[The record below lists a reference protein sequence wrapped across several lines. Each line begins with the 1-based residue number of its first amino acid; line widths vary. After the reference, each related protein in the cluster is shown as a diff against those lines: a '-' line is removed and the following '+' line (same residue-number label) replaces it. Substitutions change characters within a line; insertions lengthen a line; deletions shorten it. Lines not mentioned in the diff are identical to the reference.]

1 MAAIV
6 GIDQGLGV
14 QSMIAQDPAALG
26 KGRGSFLEH
35 LYGTRIPVVGIAIL
49 LVLLPLAATRAGLT
63 TADTDIY
70 IRVFEEYEPVNGLFG
85 GDFAPAFTAL
95 SWLAKSCRLD
105 VAGYFW
111 IVAGFGVTLRLIGIH
126 RSSHFFLAS
135 VLVYL
140 SKYFLL
146 HEFAQVRAGIASAIF
161 LCAIPY
167 LAARKPWRYLLSIMA
182 AAAFHPSA
190 FLYLLVYPLGSQYRN
205 NNRWLMWTVLGGGFV
220 YLLNFNGALF
230 TMLAQIF
237 PKIEV
242 YIDLLAEGQYS
253 EINLLNVEVIIRIAI
268 WLVLYGASRELRGHF
283 RYFDVLFRVWTLSLI
298 SYFAF
303 SSVPV
308 FAFRTSELFDVVS
321 IPLLPALLVAF
332 RIRLIGFASFAL
344 VLGAFVINFYLIQ
357 PIIL

>member
-1 MAAIV
+1 
-6 GIDQGLGV
+6 
-14 QSMIAQDPAALG
+14 MIAQNLAQG
-26 KGRGSFLEH
+26 KGRGVFLEH
-35 LYGTRIPVVGIAIL
+35 IYGTRIPVVGIAIL

-70 IRVFEEYEPVNGLFG
+70 IRIFEEYEPVNGLFG

-95 SWLAKSCRLD
+95 SWLAKYCNLD

-140 SKYFLL
+140 SKYYLL

-167 LAARKPWRYLLSIMA
+167 LVARKPWRYLLSIMV

-190 FLYLLVYPLGSQYRN
+190 FLYLAVYPLGSQYWN
-205 NNRWLMWTVLGGGFV
+205 NSRWLICMVLGGGLV
-220 YLLNFNGALF
+220 YLLNNNGALF
-230 TMLAQIF
+230 TVMAQIF

-253 EINLLNVEVIIRIAI
+253 EINLLNVEVLVRIVI
-268 WLVLYGASRELRGHF
+268 WLLLYASSRRLRAHF
-283 RYFDVLFRVWTLSLI
+283 LYFDVLFRIWTLSLI
-298 SYFAF
+298 FYFSF
-303 SSVPV
+303 SDVPV

-321 IPLLPALLVAF
+321 IPLLPALIVAF
-332 RIRLIGFASFAL
+332 RNRLIGFASFAL
-344 VLGAFVINFYLIQ
+344 VLGAFSINFYLIQ